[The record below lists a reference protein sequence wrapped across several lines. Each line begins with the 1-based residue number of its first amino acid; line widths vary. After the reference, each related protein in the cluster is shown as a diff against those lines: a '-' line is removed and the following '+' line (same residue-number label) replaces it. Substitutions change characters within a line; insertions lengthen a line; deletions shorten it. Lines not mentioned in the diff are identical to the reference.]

1 MILSTAHIVGLR
13 YYLQEPLL
21 TSLLSCTDASQLP
34 WQNKP
39 VYLMT
44 DKECEQDDSAVLA
57 CDEVGLPLGHI
68 SHIEAPHVAQQ
79 LGNDITSIIEGNIIG
94 VDATR
99 RSLIIKLKSEVAK
112 LQQPHT
118 AITLQIDGVAKMNI
132 KWPKKLAD
140 ANRALTIASGMTEKY
155 ADWNDTCQRV
165 FDNLMQTTLCDLS
178 SETYRKRVALA
189 EACKNKADER
199 WKQMGDRLFALI
211 DHMGGDE
218 LMQRWLA
225 CELPQLLADAKVQN
239 AVNNYAEYT
248 TQQRYDALLKFP
260 CELGRIWLS
269 GNKMLFAKRLYY
281 TKISFESMLQLLVL
295 IAMNGEHASTSL
307 PAHAATLPSAMSK
320 EKRITQA
327 ILDIQKKL
335 KQKGHWLAIYRILA
349 DEGLVNNY
357 SELANYVHNTLGID
371 ASLLS
376 KPINADTIGKAAISK
391 GLPQD
396 KSFAYWETYQKRNN
410 IATLYGI
417 ASEFKAL
424 AGL

>member
-21 TSLLSCTDASQLP
+21 TSLLSCTDASQMP
-34 WQNKP
+34 WQGKS

-44 DKECEQDDSAVLA
+44 DNECEQDDCAVVA
-57 CDEVGLPLGHI
+57 FDEGGSLLGHI
-68 SHIEAPHVAQQ
+68 SHMEAPYFAQQ
-79 LGNDITSIIEGNIIG
+79 LGQDITSTIEGKIIG

-99 RSLIIKLKSEVAK
+99 RSLVIQLKNEVAK
-112 LQQPHT
+112 LPQPHSV
-118 AITLQIDGVAKMNI
+118 ITTCSDELAKIKI

-140 ANRALTIASGMTEKY
+140 ANRALTIAMSTIENH
-155 ADWNDTCQRV
+155 AQWSNVCQER
-165 FDNLMQTTLCDLS
+165 FDNLMQLTLCDLS
-178 SETYRKRVALA
+178 SETYHKRVQLA
-189 EACKNKADER
+189 EACKNNPDTQ
-199 WKQMGDRLFALI
+199 WQQMGDRLLALI

-218 LMQRWLA
+218 LMQRWLD

-295 IAMNGEHASTSL
+295 IAMNDNHASTSL
-307 PAHAATLPSAMSK
+307 PAHAATLPCAMSK
-320 EKRITQA
+320 EQRIAQA

-357 SELANYVHNTLGID
+357 SELANYVHSTLGID